1 MKKHLIAAA
10 VAATLAVPAMA
21 QVSISGRIDTSIT
34 TTSKNSV
41 GSSQTTIASGIIST
55 NQLVLKGAE
64 DLGGGLKAD
73 FTVASQIN
81 TDESRALVLGD
92 RGALVGLSG
101 GFGSIHLGKD
111 TGNTMNSLSGG
122 LNGNLSDIGGKRN
135 RTNNSVIYST
145 PSLAGLRAKVI
156 YSVGSETAT
165 DDDKDQFTELGLAYK
180 AGPISAEL
188 AYATNN
194 GGKSATDDTETG
206 VAVTYDFGMGKVN
219 VRYIDFDLDGSDS
232 SDYKRSGLGV
242 QFPIAKGM
250 KVTVDYF
257 KHDQDGQTKDYTATN
272 ASFIYDLSK
281 RTNVYLAY
289 VAVNNESG
297 ASYRGSGSSGPKLAT
312 KAGED
317 PNVVSIG
324 VRHSF

>member
-10 VAATLAVPAMA
+10 VAGALAVPAMA
-21 QVSISGRIDTSIT
+21 QVTISGRIDTSIT
-34 TTSKNSV
+34 TTSKNSQ

-55 NQLVLKGAE
+55 NQLVFKGSE

-73 FTVASQIN
+73 FTIASQIN
-81 TDESRALVLGD
+81 TDESRTFVFGD

-111 TGNTMNSLSGG
+111 TGNTMNSISGG
-122 LNGNLSDIGGKRN
+122 MNGNLSDIAGRRN
-135 RTNNSVIYST
+135 RTDNSIIYST
-145 PSLAGLRAKVI
+145 PSLAGLKAKVI
-156 YSVGSETAT
+156 HSVGKETAT
-165 DDDKDQFTELGLAYK
+165 DDEAGQFTELGLAYK
-180 AGPISAEL
+180 AGPITAQL
-188 AYATNN
+188 AYATHE
-194 GGKSATDDTETG
+194 GGTSAADDTETG

-219 VRYIDFDLDGSDS
+219 FRYIDFDQDGSDS

-257 KHDQDGQTKDYTATN
+257 KHDQDGSTKDYAATN

-289 VAVNNESG
+289 VAVDNESG
-297 ASYRGSGSSGPKLAT
+297 ASYRGNGSSGPKLAT

-324 VRHSF
+324 VRHKF